1 MLFKLS
7 DPHARSLVE
16 VSITFHGQALS
27 DALTSRS
34 GCLWGL
40 LRAAGFLAL
49 LYFALGWELTSPRYF
64 PELAFHPAVLLLAY
78 LALRGSLAV
87 SLALAFLAGILLDAG
102 GACHL
107 GIHPLPMV
115 LATGAVLLLRNAP
128 HFPQD
133 RSWYA
138 AALAGA
144 AAHFLYSAT
153 VLLVPWNTSPRDVL
167 YQLGIGTLL
176 AAFAYTPALAF
187 LLDLAGAGGKT
198 PAT

>member
-7 DPHARSLVE
+7 DPKARSLVE

-40 LRAAGFLAL
+40 LRTVGFLAL
-49 LYFALGWELTSPRYF
+49 LYFALGWELTSQRYF

-78 LALRGSLAV
+78 LALRGGLVLSMA
-87 SLALAFLAGILLDAG
+87 LALLTGILLDAG

-115 LATGAVLLLRNAP
+115 LAIGAVALLRNTP
-128 HFPQD
+128 RFPQEH
-133 RSWYA
+133 SWYA

-144 AAHFLYSAT
+144 TAHFLYSAT
-153 VLLVPWNTSPRDVL
+153 VLLVPWNATPRDIL
-167 YQLGIGTLL
+167 YQLGVGTLL
-176 AAFAYTPALAF
+176 AAFAYTPVLAF
-187 LLDLAGAGGKT
+187 LLDLAGDGGKAS
-198 PAT
+198 AT